1 VYRPADADVAGPAE
15 STAAAMAELE
25 EQLAHSLLLLAEG
38 SSCAGPL
45 YPVSLLG
52 LAGGA
57 AGALAAAA
65 GGGIVVRGAPIPCIP
80 FRVSDFFFSNR
91 FRFAARGCATMP
103 AAAAVSAGQR
113 CRRRGTCRRGG

>member
-80 FRVSDFFFSNR
+80 FRVSWRSSWRTRCCCWRRDR
-91 FRFAARGCATMP
+91 RARGPYTLYP
-103 AAAAVSAGQR
+103 F
-113 CRRRGTCRRGG
+113 